1 MSGWYKTCTSSP
13 RVSYRSRHAGEGL
26 NTIQLHGERDS
37 DIMCMFDMYVQ
48 YCDIAVKRMKFN
60 SFIRCS

>member
-37 DIMCMFDMYVQ
+37 DIMCMFDMYQ
-48 YCDIAVKRMKFN
+48 AVNNEVSEFDG
-60 SFIRCS
+60 